1 MDISALSFLRHHF
14 MTGGHKTAWLN
25 LQIAAVFEKIFK
37 GEWVNSSYKQHCF
50 KHNCVIMCDTVT
62 KFNDECMMSKF
73 SMFSNNYSYNQ
84 YGESLSFYLPCNRAI
99 WNKLWISRVCVPWRI
114 YLRPQANG
122 ILDFLWKTVL
132 IIN

>member
-1 MDISALSFLRHHF
+1 

-73 SMFSNNYSYNQ
+73 SMFSNNYTVTINTV
-84 YGESLSFYLPCNRAI
+84 RAYH
-99 WNKLWISRVCVPWRI
+99 SI
-114 YLRPQANG
+114 YHVTGPSG
-122 ILDFLWKTVL
+122 I
-132 IIN
+132 NCG